1 MVFVELF
8 FVISRFDH
16 QAVSCPCKNGGFSM
30 KTFLAIVAAVGLSA
44 TAAAAECSYHKVSAE
59 ADVDRSMTTASI
71 ATDDQKA
78 SDVVLLKKR
87 ERLPE
92 DTAVTE

>member
-1 MVFVELF
+1 
-8 FVISRFDH
+8 
-16 QAVSCPCKNGGFSM
+16 M
-30 KTFLAIVAAVGLSA
+30 KTFLTIAAAVGLSA

-71 ATDDQKA
+71 TTDNQKA

-87 ERLPE
+87 ERLPD
-92 DTAVTE
+92 DTAATE